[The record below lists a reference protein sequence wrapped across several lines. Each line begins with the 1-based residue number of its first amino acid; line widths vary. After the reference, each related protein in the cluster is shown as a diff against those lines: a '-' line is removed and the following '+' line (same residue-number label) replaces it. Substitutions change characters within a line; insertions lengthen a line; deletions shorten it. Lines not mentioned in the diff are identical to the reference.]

1 MTTSMRSLFALTAT
15 ALAVAGCGGGGG
27 YGGDSPSPDAPPSMS
42 AFADLTLAQDSS
54 SAAIPFDIA
63 DDRTAAGSLA
73 VSASSSETSLLP
85 VEGITFGGGA
95 GSRTMT
101 ITPSEASTGTASVSV
116 TVADAAGLSTTRT
129 FRVTVNAV
137 NVAFTTW
144 TFEMYKD
151 AETAASRSLLGF
163 TLQNDAEDQPDAF
176 DSLL

>member
-63 DDRTAAGSLA
+63 DDRTAAGSLV
-73 VSASSSETSLLP
+73 VSASSSNTSLIP
-85 VEGITFGGGA
+85 AEGITFGGGA

-101 ITPSEASTGTASVSV
+101 ITPTEASTGRASVSV

-129 FRVTVNAV
+129 FLVTVNAV
-137 NVAFTTW
+137 NVALTTW

>member
-1 MTTSMRSLFALTAT
+1 MTISMRSLFALTAT

-54 SAAIPFDIA
+54 STAIPFTVA
-63 DDRTAAGSLA
+63 DDRTAAGSLV
-73 VSASSSETSLLP
+73 VSASSSDTSLIP

-144 TFEMYKD
+144 TFEMYAD
-151 AETAASRSLLGF
+151 PETAVSRSLLGF